1 MCLSKKDPY
10 QSEHLSKVVYN
21 FVCASC
27 NASYV
32 GQTCQHLITRID
44 EHFGRDKKS
53 YIYQPLLSP
62 KDGLDNCSKDC
73 FSVLVTGNTKH
84 ILIHHMAEAHLKK
97 TKAISIHYITFFLV
111 LFILFFF
118 PTHLILLFD

>member
-84 ILIHHMAEAHLKK
+84 ILIHHMAEAHFKK
-97 TKAISIHYITFFLV
+97 TSNINTLHHFFSSCIYFV
-111 LFILFFF
+111 LF
-118 PTHLILLFD
+118 PNSFDFTV